1 MMEKEILKYNVFIN
15 DDGKV
20 CDSILITSEQERL
33 LLWLIDKDYLDN
45 DYCSFSKETSVS
57 DVINL
62 T

>member
-1 MMEKEILKYNVFIN
+1 MEKEILKYNVFIN

-20 CDSILITSEQERL
+20 RESILITSEQERL
-33 LLWLIDKDYLDN
+33 LLWLIDSDYLDN
-45 DYCSFSKETSVS
+45 DYCSFSKETSVN